1 MEVEQRNTDE
11 TICAIATPP
20 GAGGIA
26 VLRLSG
32 SRAKEIAAAVC
43 ENPVVIAAMEPN
55 TVRHTYFLDSGE
67 RTDEGV
73 VTYFQAPRSYTGE
86 DVVEIS
92 CHGGWHG
99 SHTILDALIQQGARL
114 AEPGEFTMRAFLN
127 GKMDL
132 AQAEAVSQ
140 LVAARTEAA
149 GKAALRQL
157 EGGLSKRVREM
168 RAKILDMMALIE
180 VELDFSEEDIEFA
193 TREERERTLRYLIR
207 DCDTLVQ
214 TYRQG
219 RLLREGLRVAI
230 VGPTNSGKSTLF
242 NALVQEQRAIVS
254 PHPGTTRD
262 VIEARLDIRGFE
274 VVLLDTAGVRESSE
288 EVEKEGIART
298 MKEIERADIILL
310 VIDINENKIEDSS
323 ISRTLKG
330 RPKIVVWNKIDLH
343 NDKTV
348 TSTASILPE
357 SVSRETVAEVKVS
370 ALMHEGLDELK
381 KAIFHHTIGEGK
393 DAAPV
398 QVTEVR
404 HKQELEVA
412 SHALN
417 RALSSLKDS
426 TLCAT
431 DLRDAADALGRITGE
446 TVGEEILE
454 RIFSQ
459 FCIGK

>member
-1 MEVEQRNTDE
+1 MNKTTDND

-20 GAGGIA
+20 GSGGIA

-32 SRAKEIAAAVC
+32 PRAKEIAAAVC
-43 ENPVVIAAMEPN
+43 QHPDVIAAMEPN
-55 TVRHTYFLDSGE
+55 MVRHTYLRNGAE
-67 RTDEGV
+67 LLDEGV
-73 VTYFQAPRSYTGE
+73 LAYFKAPKSYTGE

-92 CHGGWHG
+92 CHGGWHA
-99 SHTILDALIQQGARL
+99 SHAILDVLLRHGSRL

-132 AQAEAVSQ
+132 AQAEAVAQ

-157 EGGLSKRVREM
+157 EGGLSKKVREM
-168 RAKILDMMALIE
+168 RAKILDMLALIE
-180 VELDFSEEDIEFA
+180 VELDFTEEDIQFA
-193 TREERERTLRYLIR
+193 TREEREQSIRALID
-207 DCDTLVQ
+207 DCDRLVQ

-230 VGPTNSGKSTLF
+230 VGPPNSGKSTLF
-242 NALVQEQRAIVS
+242 NALVEEERAIVS

-262 VIEARLDIRGFE
+262 VIEARLDISGVE
-274 VVLLDTAGVRESSE
+274 VILLDTAGVREGGE
-288 EVEKEGIART
+288 EIERAGIGRT
-298 MKEIERADIILL
+298 MKEIQRADVVLL
-310 VIDINENKIEDSS
+310 VIDINENKELEHS
-323 ISRTLKG
+323 ISRTLEG
-330 RPKIVVWNKIDLH
+330 RPTIVVWNKIDLLPSPQR
-343 NDKTV
+343 TEAV
-348 TSTASILPE
+348 RASPQY
-357 SVSRETVAEVKVS
+357 VSRETVAEVRVS
-370 ALMHEGLDELK
+370 ALLHEGLYDLK

-393 DAAPV
+393 DATPV

-404 HKQELEVA
+404 HKQELETA
-412 SHALN
+412 SQALN
-417 RALSSLKDS
+417 RAMFSLKDP

-446 TVGEEILE
+446 TIGEEILD